1 MNKGMDGLLGFYDI
15 LNTQIAAISK
25 SHVNLFVNNNNNN
38 NNIARKHLVGLQDIK
53 CSTT

>member
-38 NNIARKHLVGLQDIK
+38 MGHMWTQPRLEPDL
-53 CSTT
+53 